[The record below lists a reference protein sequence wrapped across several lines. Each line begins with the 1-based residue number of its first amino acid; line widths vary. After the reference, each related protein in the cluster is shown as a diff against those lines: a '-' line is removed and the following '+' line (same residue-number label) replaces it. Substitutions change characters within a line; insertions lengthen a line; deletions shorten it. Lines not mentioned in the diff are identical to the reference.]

1 MAVFDSRAALV
12 KLMRAQITGSD
23 AQAIRALMRI
33 HQHQTPS
40 EQASH
45 STHVYNAEG
54 FTAGDA
60 KILSSFADFYKRKNY
75 LSPKQM
81 QILRKR
87 IGKYAGQLVHLS
99 VCSGM
104 IVKIGKRYATCQE
117 DVERLTK
124 EDAVAAK
131 KRAIMEEAMGGF

>member
-1 MAVFDSRAALV
+1 MAAFDSRAALV
-12 KLMRAQITGSD
+12 KTMRAQITGSD

-87 IGKYAGQLVHLS
+87 IGKYAGQLVSHSINAGL
-99 VCSGM
+99 
-104 IVKIGKRYATCQE
+104 IVKVGKNYVTGEKEITKARLRQE
-117 DVERLTK
+117 IVE
-124 EDAVAAK
+124 D
-131 KRAIMEEAMGGF
+131 

>member
-1 MAVFDSRAALV
+1 MAAFDSRAALV
-12 KLMRAQITGSD
+12 KTMRAQITGSD

-40 EQASH
+40 EQVSH

-81 QILRKR
+81 QVLRKR

-104 IVKIGKRYATCQE
+104 IVKIGKRYATGE
-117 DVERLTK
+117 DIERLTK

>member
-1 MAVFDSRAALV
+1 MAAYESRAALV
-12 KLMRAQITGSD
+12 KTMRAQITGSD
-23 AQAIRALMRI
+23 AQAIKALLRI
-33 HQHQTPS
+33 HQHQTLA

-45 STHVYNAEG
+45 STRVLNAEG

-75 LSPKQM
+75 LSQKQM
-81 QILRKR
+81 KVLKNR

-104 IVKIGKRYATCQE
+104 IVKIGKRYATGE

-131 KRAIMEEAMGGF
+131 KRAIMDEAMGGF